1 MIEFTNPAAY
11 ELWMGRWS
19 TRLAPALV
27 AFADLALGSRL
38 LDVGSGTGA
47 LSRALLEGVAGA
59 TVVGIEPAEA
69 FVAWCRETTTDPRL
83 RVETGDALALP
94 FPDHSF
100 DATLALLILQELAD
114 APLALS
120 EMRQVTRPGGPVV
133 ASQWDF
139 ANGMPM
145 LALFWDAALEV
156 APGETAREA
165 AARCLVVDY
174 PGDAALRRLWRQAG
188 LVEVETARHQID
200 MTFASF
206 EDYWRPFLSNVSQ
219 ASSFAGT
226 LGADQRSELE
236 RHLRRKTAG
245 AASRGPLTLKAHAWA
260 VRGKVP
266 GGRRSTDAT

>member
-1 MIEFTNPAAY
+1 MIEFANPVAY

-27 AFADLALGSRL
+27 AFADLARGSRL

-47 LSRALLEGVAGA
+47 LSLALLEGVAGA
-59 TVVGIEPAEA
+59 TVVGIEPAGE
-69 FVAWCRETTTDPRL
+69 FVAWCRETTSDPRL
-83 RVETGDALALP
+83 RFETGDALAIP

-100 DATLALLILQELAD
+100 DATLSLLILQELSD

-120 EMRQVTRPGGPVV
+120 EMRRVTRPGGPVA

-139 ANGMPM
+139 ADGMPM
-145 LALFWDAALEV
+145 LALFWDTVLEV
-156 APGETAREA
+156 APGE
-165 AARCLVVDY
+165 AARQATASCMDVDY
-174 PGDAALRRLWRQAG
+174 ADDAALRRLWRLTG
-188 LVEVETARHQID
+188 LVEVETARHEID

-226 LGADQRSELE
+226 LGDDQRSELE
-236 RHLRRKTAG
+236 HRQRRKTAG
-245 AASRGPLTLKAHAWA
+245 AAPGGPFTLKAHAWT

-266 GGRRSTDAT
+266 SR

>member
-1 MIEFTNPAAY
+1 MIEFANPVAY

-27 AFADLALGSRL
+27 AFADLPSGSRL

-47 LSRALLEGVAGA
+47 LSRALLEGDAGA
-59 TVVGIEPAEA
+59 FVVGIEPAEA
-69 FVAWCRETTTDPRL
+69 FVARCRETISGPRL
-83 RVETGDALALP
+83 RFETGDALALP

-100 DATLALLILQELAD
+100 DATLSLLILQELSD

-120 EMRQVTRPGGPVV
+120 EMRRVTRPGGPVA

-145 LALFWDAALEV
+145 LALFWDAVLEV
-156 APGETAREA
+156 APGQAARQA
-165 AARCLVVDY
+165 AARCMVVDY
-174 PGDAALRRLWRQAG
+174 PDDAALRRLWRQTG

-206 EDYWRPFLSNVSQ
+206 EDYWRPFLSNVSA

-226 LGADQRSELE
+226 LGDDQRSELE
-236 RHLRRKTAG
+236 HRLRRKTAG
-245 AASRGPLTLKAHAWA
+245 AAPDGPFTLKAHAWA
-260 VRGKVP
+260 VRGTVP
-266 GGRRSTDAT
+266 SR